1 MLSIITLWL
10 VNRFCINAFNYSAAT
25 FTVELIR
32 HSLFYKETASAAH
45 TAACELGL
53 GKSVI
58 RKEWLTDKEHEH
70 MHL

>member
-32 HSLFYKETASAAH
+32 HSHFYKETASAAH

-53 GKSVI
+53 GKS
-58 RKEWLTDKEHEH
+58 RWLEKNDSDKEHEH